1 MNMIELL
8 SSPWAIQPG
17 HLLELQSLYA
27 KHLHGDRIDLAAV
40 EQRLGRPLANEQKA
54 YTVQDG
60 TGVAVLEIAGIIAP
74 KANML
79 TKISGGAVAS
89 LLQKQVLAM
98 AGDPSVKAVVLD
110 LDSPGGSVQGIP
122 ALCNAVRLLADRKPT
137 VAVSSGTMAS
147 AAYWVGCAANAVYAG
162 GETDFIGS
170 IGVVA
175 THSYTPSSTGVKT
188 TEVTAGKYKRL
199 ASEAAP
205 LTQAGHDYLQG
216 QVDEIYRVF
225 VDAVAFHRGAAVDAV
240 LKHMADGRVFIG
252 KSAVKAGLVDG
263 IASVGHMVQRLA
275 ENPQAFAQRRRAV
288 VKG

>member
-8 SSPWAIQPG
+8 SSPWAIPADR
-17 HLLELQSLYA
+17 LLELQSLYA

-40 EQRLGRPLANEQKA
+40 EQRLGRPLANEQKPYA
-54 YTVQDG
+54 LQDG
-60 TGVAVLEIAGIIAP
+60 TGVAVLEIAGILAP

-98 AGDPSVKAVVLD
+98 AGDPAVKAVVLD

-122 ALCNAVRLLADRKPT
+122 ALCSAVRLLADRKPT

-162 GETDFIGS
+162 GETDFLGS

-175 THSYTPSSTGVKT
+175 THSYMPRADGVKT
-188 TEVTAGKYKRL
+188 TEITAGKYKRL
-199 ASEAAP
+199 ASESAP
-205 LTQAGHDYLQG
+205 LSAAGQSYLQG

-240 LKHMADGRVFIG
+240 LQRVADGRVFIG
-252 KSAVKAGLVDG
+252 RSAVRAGLADG
-263 IASVGHMVQRLA
+263 IASVGEMVRRLA
-275 ENPQAFAQRRRAV
+275 ENPQGYAKRRRAV
-288 VKG
+288 LMG